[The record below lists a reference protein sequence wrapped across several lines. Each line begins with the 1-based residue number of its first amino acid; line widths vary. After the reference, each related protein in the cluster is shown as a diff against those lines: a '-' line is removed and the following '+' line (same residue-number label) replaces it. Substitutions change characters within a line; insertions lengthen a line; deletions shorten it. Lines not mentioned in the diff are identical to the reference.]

1 MGMCPRISSEFNTQG
16 THMKVDTEAPSAVNT
31 PAPRKPLLHVAFG
44 PQLSY
49 RALPI
54 FVPATHYRC
63 LLLAISQGRRMTSQ
77 RIHLG

>member
-16 THMKVDTEAPSAVNT
+16 THMKVDTEAPGAVNT

-44 PQLSY
+44 PLSD
-49 RALPI
+49 RALLI
-54 FVPATHYRC
+54 FVPATHYCC
-63 LLLAISQGRRMTSQ
+63 LLLAISQGRRMTSH